1 MSVLR
6 RQEKSWVQPVC
17 QDISGVITLTVM
29 VRRAVVKSRSTNKA
43 NLQKTIQNPQLFSN
57 VARNN
62 ATTGAMEAC
71 FITFNNL
78 TVC

>member
-1 MSVLR
+1 MSVLG
-6 RQEKSWVQPVC
+6 RQEKSWVRPVR
-17 QDISGVITLTVM
+17 QDISGVMTLTVM
-29 VRRAVVKSRSTNKA
+29 VRRVVVKSRSTNKA
-43 NLQKTIQNPQLFSN
+43 NLQKTIQYPKLFSN

-71 FITFNNL
+71 CITFNNL